1 MGDRIYTFPYEILVI
16 WRRHHG
22 DLTDEQTAR
31 FLRDPNVDRLGAF
44 PNHVVDGAIRQTPK
58 LSEALEIIRSTRG
71 KPSPVS
77 RPQPRR
83 APAHHDTASPAPR
96 NTAKRK
102 RRLAARLSAK
112 NRWRKGGTFI
122 RRAQVYADDQRDNPT
137 EAEARLEMIL
147 KRMYLG
153 TGRVQVQWIFGKPSA
168 PYILDFFIPEVR
180 LGIEVD
186 GPIHDNPEVKANDE
200 KKAWMARSIGITVRR
215 ITNETVLT
223 SEPDILQRQIATWY
237 HEAAKYGQSRKR
249 RPR

>member
-1 MGDRIYTFPYEILVI
+1 MVDRIYTFAYEILVI

-22 DLTDEQTAR
+22 GLTDEQTAR
-31 FLRDPNVDRLGAF
+31 FLRDPNIERLGVF

-77 RPQPRR
+77 RPQPRHTP
-83 APAHHDTASPAPR
+83 APHNTDSPAPR
-96 NTAKRK
+96 DTAKRK

-112 NRWRKGGTFI
+112 NRWRKVGTFI
-122 RRAQVYADDQRDNPT
+122 RRAQIYADDQHDNPI

-147 KRMYLG
+147 KRTYLG

-186 GPIHDNPEVKANDE
+186 GPIHNKPEVKANDE

-223 SEPDILQRQIATWY
+223 SEPDTLQRQIAAWY
-237 HEAAKYGQSRKR
+237 QEAAKYGQSRKR